1 MNYEQKIKKSNE
13 AIECSTEIH
22 PSVQIKKFE
31 VEFRAPNCKLIIN
44 QKCKI
49 NNLQLYFLVKNTT
62 VIIGEETLVNS
73 RIWANLSGIG
83 TTLRFGPRCLIASVR
98 CRTSDCHHIIDLKT
112 NNTINRPGDIIVDE
126 RVWIA
131 EDVLLLRNAKIGSNS
146 VIGARS
152 LVNSDI
158 PSNSLAV
165 GTPARVIKNDISWR
179 YSGKYL
185 NPPTV

>member
-1 MNYEQKIKKSNE
+1 M
-13 AIECSTEIH
+13 
-22 PSVQIKKFE
+22 
-31 VEFRAPNCKLIIN
+31 
-44 QKCKI
+44 
-49 NNLQLYFLVKNTT
+49 
-62 VIIGEETLVNS
+62 
-73 RIWANLSGIG
+73 
-83 TTLRFGPRCLIASVR
+83 
-98 CRTSDCHHIIDLKT
+98 
-112 NNTINRPGDIIVDE
+112 
-126 RVWIA
+126 A